1 MKSYKKYMQ
10 EMGQNGSKTLEQ
22 VFFRSVSDARTPTND
37 KNSISNFLIFVKP
50 TGPARL
56 HEKLN
61 WWRGPNSSYF
71 PEIIQHLKN
80 IVGSHICVTLPP
92 CKRSKF

>member
-37 KNSISNFLIFVKP
+37 KNSISNFLFHRTSPV
-50 TGPARL
+50 ARKAQL
-56 HEKLN
+56 M
-61 WWRGPNSSYF
+61 
-71 PEIIQHLKN
+71 
-80 IVGSHICVTLPP
+80 
-92 CKRSKF
+92 KRP